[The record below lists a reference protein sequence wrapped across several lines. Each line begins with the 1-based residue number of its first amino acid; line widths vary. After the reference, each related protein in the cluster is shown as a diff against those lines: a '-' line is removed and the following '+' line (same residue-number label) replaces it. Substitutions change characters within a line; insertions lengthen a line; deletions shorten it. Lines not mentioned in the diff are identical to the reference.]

1 MENKIGVLEGLLF
14 VVGDDGLTFEQ
25 IMDALEVNIEEV
37 KELVLELKREYESD
51 KHGIQI
57 SMLGDKLKLTTKK
70 EHKQY
75 YTKLIENKETN
86 TLSPQALETLAIVA
100 YNEPVSVQDIDNIR
114 GVNSR
119 EMVRRL
125 LAKGFLKEVGRSEA
139 PGRPIIYST
148 TSDFLDYFGL
158 SSKDELPKLE
168 IENHTVEDDTNL
180 YDSKYKESD
189 NIE

>member
-1 MENKIGVLEGLLF
+1 MDKLVGVLEGLLF

-25 IMDALEVNIEEV
+25 IMDALEVNIEEA

>member
-1 MENKIGVLEGLLF
+1 MNRNIGVLEGLLF

-25 IMDALEVNIEEV
+25 IMDALEVDLDTA

-51 KHGIQI
+51 RHGIQI
-57 SMLGDKLKLTTKK
+57 SILGDKLKLTTKK
-70 EHKQY
+70 EHKDY
-75 YTKLIENKETN
+75 YMKLIENKETN
-86 TLSPQALETLAIVA
+86 SLSPQALETLAIIA

-125 LAKGFLKEVGRSEA
+125 LAKGFLKEVGRSDA
-139 PGRPIIYST
+139 PGRPIIYAT

-158 SSKDELPKLE
+158 SSKEELPKFE
-168 IENHTVEDDTNL
+168 IEENVIDEDTNL

-189 NIE
+189 SFE

>member
-1 MENKIGVLEGLLF
+1 MDKNVGVLEGLLF

-25 IMDALEVNIEEV
+25 IMDALEIDLDSA

-51 KHGIQI
+51 RHGIQI
-57 SMLGDKLKLTTKK
+57 SILGNKIKLTTKK
-70 EHKQY
+70 EHKDY
-75 YTKLIENKETN
+75 YMKLIENKETN
-86 TLSPQALETLAIVA
+86 SLSPQALETLAIIA

-139 PGRPIIYST
+139 PGRPIIYAT

-158 SSKDELPKLE
+158 SSKEELPKFE
-168 IENHTVEDDTNL
+168 IEQSVIDEETNL

-189 NIE
+189 SFE

>member
-125 LAKGFLKEVGRSEA
+125 LAKGFLKEVGRSDA
-139 PGRPIIYST
+139 PGRPIIYAT

-158 SSKDELPKLE
+158 SSKDELPKFE
-168 IENHTVEDDTNL
+168 MPETHIEDDTNL

>member
-1 MENKIGVLEGLLF
+1 MNRNIGVLEGLLF
-14 VVGDDGLTFEQ
+14 VVGDDGLTFQQ
-25 IMDALEVNIEEV
+25 IMDALEVDLDTA

-51 KHGIQI
+51 RHGIQI
-57 SMLGDKLKLTTKK
+57 SILGDKLKLTTKK
-70 EHKQY
+70 EHKDY
-75 YTKLIENKETN
+75 YMKLIENKETN
-86 TLSPQALETLAIVA
+86 SLSPQALETLAIIA

-125 LAKGFLKEVGRSEA
+125 LAKGFLKEVGRSDA
-139 PGRPIIYST
+139 PGRPIIYAT

-158 SSKDELPKLE
+158 SSKEELPKFE
-168 IENHTVEDDTNL
+168 IEENVIDEDTNL

-189 NIE
+189 SFE